1 MSMEHREILNART
14 SPSLSPAVSH
24 PDASFIVCTRNRA
37 TALEACIRS
46 IEAACQACTRL
57 SCELV
62 VVDNGSTDDTVGRLA
77 RIATKSALPVTWMVE
92 LRPGLAAARN
102 AGMERARGRLLIFI
116 DDDCIVES
124 SYLQD
129 LDRHYSAGERLIIRG
144 GRVDLG
150 NPQDLPFT
158 IKRSRF
164 RARFTPDVHP
174 GGFVLGCNM
183 TMHREAAIRI
193 GRFDER
199 FGAGG
204 PLRSAEDTDYLVRAY
219 RLGIPIE
226 YVPDMTVQ
234 HFHGRTTRDAI
245 EKLHRDYSLGNGGL
259 CLKHAFKAPWL
270 FRHFFWTIRSAWREL
285 FGGYRFDPEVS
296 LSHLPIV
303 LMNLVGATKFAF
315 LAVRWPKQAD
325 VDRTS
330 RLSRPQRESPPC

>member
-1 MSMEHREILNART
+1 MSGENKQAPHAS
-14 SPSLSPAVSH
+14 SPLSPEGRH
-24 PDASFIVCTRNRA
+24 PIDASFIVCTRNRA
-37 TALEACIRS
+37 AALEACISS
-46 IEAACQACTRL
+46 IEAACQACSL

-62 VVDNGSTDDTVGRLA
+62 VVDNGSTDDTAIRLS
-77 RIATKSALPVTWMVE
+77 RIAAKSAVPVRWMVE

-102 AGMERARGRLLIFI
+102 TGMERARGRLLIFI
-116 DDDCIVES
+116 DDDCVVET

-129 LDRHYSAGERLIIRG
+129 LNRHYSAGERCIVRG

-150 NPQDLPFT
+150 SPHDLPFT

-183 TMHREAAIRI
+183 TMHREAAARI

-219 RLGIPIE
+219 QLGIPIE

-245 EKLHRDYSLGNGGL
+245 EQLHRDYSFGNGGL
-259 CLKHAFKAPWL
+259 CVKHVFKAPWL
-270 FRHFFWTIRSAWREL
+270 LRHFCWTTRSAWREL
-285 FGGYRFDPEVS
+285 FGGYRFDPEIS
-296 LSHLPIV
+296 LSHLTIV
-303 LMNLVGATKFAF
+303 VMNLVGAAKFAL
-315 LAVRWPKQAD
+315 LAIRWPKQAD
-325 VDRTS
+325 ADTTS
-330 RLSRPQRESPPC
+330 HLRRPQRGSPPC

>member
-1 MSMEHREILNART
+1 MSEEHDVFNKHATPR
-14 SPSLSPAVSH
+14 LSSGGRQL

-37 TALEACIRS
+37 AALEACINS
-46 IEAACQACTRL
+46 IEAACKACSAL

-62 VVDNGSTDDTVGRLA
+62 VVDNGSSDDTVQRLS
-77 RIATKSALPVTWMVE
+77 RIAAKSVIPVTWMVE
-92 LRPGLAAARN
+92 PRIGLAAARN
-102 AGMERARGRLLIFI
+102 SGMERARGRILIFI
-116 DDDCIVES
+116 DDDCVVDN

-129 LDRHYSAGERLIIRG
+129 LDRHYSADERCIIRG

-150 NPQDLPFT
+150 SPQDLPFT

-219 RLGIPIE
+219 QLGIPIE

-245 EKLHRDYSLGNGGL
+245 ERLHRNYSLGNGGL
-259 CLKHAFKAPWL
+259 CIKHAFTAPWL
-270 FRHFFWTIRSAWREL
+270 FRHFCWTIRSAWREL
-285 FGGYRFDPEVS
+285 FGGYLFDPEVS

-303 LMNLVGATKFAF
+303 LMNLVGAAKFA
-315 LAVRWPKQAD
+315 LVAVRRPKQMD
-325 VDRTS
+325 FDGIS
-330 RLSRPQRESPPC
+330 RLARPQGESPPC